1 MSMRTIDT
9 VLPESPLFEGLA
21 PDQLALIAGCAKN
34 VRFGAGEQ
42 LFREGE
48 AADTF
53 FLVRFGVV
61 AIETWVPGRGAVR
74 IETIEPGEVVGW
86 SSLIPPYRYHFD
98 ARALDLVRAVAF
110 DGACLREKCHDDHDL
125 GYPLIRRFSEVLA
138 ERLQVTRL
146 RLLDVYGDLPVS

>member
-1 MSMRTIDT
+1 MRTIDT
-9 VLPESPLFEGLA
+9 VLPEGELFANLA
-21 PDQLALIAGCAKN
+21 PDQLELIAGCARN
-34 VRFGAGEQ
+34 VRFAAGEQ

-48 AADTF
+48 DADLF
-53 FLVRFGVV
+53 YLVRFGVV
-61 AIETWVPGRGAVR
+61 ALETWVPGRGAVR
-74 IETIEPGEVVGW
+74 IDTIEAGEVVGW

-110 DGACLREKCHDDHDL
+110 DGECLREKCHDDPSL

-138 ERLQVTRL
+138 ERLQATRL